1 MQAALAAWKRPSSPL
16 GIIKYQGEV
25 KQMEDEIA
33 VKAMVPTA
41 TRAKALEVL
50 DHWGVSLD
58 DAINL
63 YLLKIIEAGKIP
75 FELKA
80 YDIDAGNPKLVH
92 AKTSKDG
99 GIIVPRDWLDDDD

>member
-1 MQAALAAWKRPSSPL
+1 MQAALAVWRKPRADL
-16 GIIKYQGEV
+16 GIINYQGEV
-25 KQMEDEIA
+25 KQMEEEIA
-33 VKAMVPTA
+33 VKAMVPA
-41 TRAKALEVL
+41 PTRAKALEVL
-50 DHWGVSLD
+50 DRWGVTLD

-75 FELKA
+75 FELKS
-80 YDIDAGNPKLVH
+80 YDVDLDNPNLVH